1 MGTQRNAERTD
12 LFLVR
17 VWTQNSPDGSGISL
31 CGGKV
36 QRAVSGESRHFED
49 WKGLTD
55 LLLEMV
61 SRREKHRLEVAQ
73 AE

>member
-36 QRAVSGESRHFED
+36 QWAVSGESHNFED
-49 WKGLTD
+49 WKGLTE

-61 SRREKHRLEVAQ
+61 ATREKRRAEDAQ